1 MIYRLSSTLRSRE
14 IERFAHFVAVGLT
27 GTLLDFGVLILLKE
41 VLGVPLLM
49 ANVLSYTAGIVNNF
63 ILNRLW
69 TFSDARG
76 KRLWTQ
82 FGQFAAVSAIG
93 LLINTGIVLLLTA
106 PLSALFSQAHANY
119 GYLAAKL
126 IATLVVLL
134 WNFFLNRYWTFSD
147 VSE

>member
-1 MIYRLSSTLRSRE
+1 MIYRLNSALRSRE
-14 IERFAHFVAVGLT
+14 IERFAHFVTVGLT
-27 GTLLDFGVLILLKE
+27 GTLVDFGVLILLKE
-41 VLGVPLLM
+41 LLGVPLLI

-63 ILNRLW
+63 VLNRLW
-69 TFSDARG
+69 TFPEARG

-106 PLSALFSQAHANY
+106 PLSALFSQAQM

-126 IATLVVLL
+126 VATVVVLV

-147 VSE
+147 VKK